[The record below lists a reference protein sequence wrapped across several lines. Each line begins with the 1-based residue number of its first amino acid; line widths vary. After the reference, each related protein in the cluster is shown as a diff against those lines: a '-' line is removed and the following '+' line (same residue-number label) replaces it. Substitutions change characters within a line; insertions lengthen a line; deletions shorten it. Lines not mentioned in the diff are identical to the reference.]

1 MSHVAASVSFIVSF
15 PSMMVRAGMSIQ
27 DKIDRLI
34 LPGQRQSPLSV
45 AIGYRDKLDKVGPW
59 KLLACD
65 GGGIRGIISIEVLA
79 WTEAELRK
87 TSGNPNS
94 FSRTIL
100 IMLPAPAKEQISRH

>member
-59 KLLACD
+59 KLLACN
-65 GGGIRGIISIEVLA
+65 GGGSRGVISIEILPRV
-79 WTEAELRK
+79 ESELRE
-87 TSGNPNS
+87 SV
-94 FSRTIL
+94 I
-100 IMLPAPAKEQISRH
+100 